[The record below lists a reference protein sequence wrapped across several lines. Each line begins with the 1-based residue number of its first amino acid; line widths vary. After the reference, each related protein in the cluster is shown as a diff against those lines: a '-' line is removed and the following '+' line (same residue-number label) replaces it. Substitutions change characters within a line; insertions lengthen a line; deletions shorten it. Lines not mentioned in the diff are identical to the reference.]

1 MYKPWT
7 REITVDGK
15 QEMEEEYFAAHAGE
29 RTIREW
35 STLLTR
41 SIGAISKKTSRMGIT
56 CKNNNT
62 VNESQPEP
70 LENRMVM
77 GVDPEKVISYL
88 RQKPRTATELAD
100 VLDRGPQ
107 TVMEIVAQMQKLGY
121 CVVAKQQRIMTSPP
135 GPIQQAP
142 IVTLQDQPYDEIA
155 FLLISDL
162 HYSNQHAQVTAVHR
176 IVDLAI
182 KEYGINFA
190 FIAGDICD
198 GINMYKGQA
207 NEQYAIGA
215 DAQVWAA
222 INHLPRREGFRYF
235 LLSGN
240 HDGSFYKA
248 AGLDIC
254 RLVGAARHDV
264 DYLGAF
270 AVDVPITEALSIRLW
285 HPSGGCPYALCLSD
299 DSEILTERGWVGYQ
313 EICMSDKVAT
323 LNPNT
328 HALEYQTPTG
338 LFIDDYEGPMV
349 HIQSRTVDH
358 MVTPEHDLYVRQY
371 PLYSP
376 GHGDDWHK
384 KKARDIVNEYKR
396 QKWQMTTVIDS
407 WEGEEPETFTVP
419 KDKAIIGSSWNK
431 RDLGELKIEPWLAFL
446 GWYISEGHTTDKAVA
461 VTQNKGPHLDQIVA
475 AMKAIGHV
483 KVYKHHGES
492 KTRRA
497 IMHSVQLV
505 RWLNE
510 HAGKGAAN
518 KRVPRFVMGL
528 SPRLISIF
536 LDALFD
542 GDGWHDAS
550 GTKIGYKSISPQLLD
565 DVQELL
571 LKVGVAA
578 TVGDD
583 SLSVCNVQNMP
594 TITNKPEVV
603 PYSGKIWCVTMPNGL
618 IYARRNGR
626 AVWTGN
632 SYRGQKAVASMGAQ
646 ELIELMAS
654 TDRWYDQLDALG
666 ESLERG
672 DVVSSFKETVGRSMS
687 RRILGIGH
695 LHVMTHFATGGIH
708 VFQAGCFEGQTSYLK
723 QKQLTPE
730 IGGWIIRVQFTRS
743 GQIKRLMAEWIPFE
757 ERFDDHRAYP
767 LPPMPGEANALEPI
781 FSYEDDPNASA

>member
-1 MYKPWT
+1 
-7 REITVDGK
+7 
-15 QEMEEEYFAAHAGE
+15 MEEEYFAAHASE

-77 GVDPEKVISYL
+77 GIDPEKVISYL
-88 RQKPRTATELAD
+88 RQKPHTATELAD

-222 INHLPRREGFRYF
+222 INHLPNRPGFRYF
-235 LLSGN
+235 LLGGN

-285 HPSGGCPYALCLSD
+285 HPSGGCPYAL
-299 DSEILTERGWVGYQ
+299 
-313 EICMSDKVAT
+313 
-323 LNPNT
+323 
-328 HALEYQTPTG
+328 
-338 LFIDDYEGPMV
+338 
-349 HIQSRTVDH
+349 
-358 MVTPEHDLYVRQY
+358 
-371 PLYSP
+371 
-376 GHGDDWHK
+376 
-384 KKARDIVNEYKR
+384 
-396 QKWQMTTVIDS
+396 
-407 WEGEEPETFTVP
+407 
-419 KDKAIIGSSWNK
+419 
-431 RDLGELKIEPWLAFL
+431 
-446 GWYISEGHTTDKAVA
+446 
-461 VTQNKGPHLDQIVA
+461 
-475 AMKAIGHV
+475 
-483 KVYKHHGES
+483 
-492 KTRRA
+492 
-497 IMHSVQLV
+497 
-505 RWLNE
+505 
-510 HAGKGAAN
+510 
-518 KRVPRFVMGL
+518 
-528 SPRLISIF
+528 
-536 LDALFD
+536 
-542 GDGWHDAS
+542 
-550 GTKIGYKSISPQLLD
+550 
-565 DVQELL
+565 
-571 LKVGVAA
+571 
-578 TVGDD
+578 
-583 SLSVCNVQNMP
+583 
-594 TITNKPEVV
+594 
-603 PYSGKIWCVTMPNGL
+603 
-618 IYARRNGR
+618 
-626 AVWTGN
+626 

-781 FSYEDDPNASA
+781 FSYEGEAG